1 MTNKLNYMLKMMSI
15 YDNDVDVGK
24 YARNEVD
31 VNFDKSV
38 GWDVHKIVDFEV
50 GRGNDVRKWCW

>member
-38 GWDVHKIVDFEV
+38 G
-50 GRGNDVRKWCW
+50 